1 MDEVLKSIMEDEELL
16 KLLKE
21 KEIRNSDV
29 SNEMSQS
36 EDVEFNSL

>member
-1 MDEVLKSIMEDEELL
+1 MEDEELL